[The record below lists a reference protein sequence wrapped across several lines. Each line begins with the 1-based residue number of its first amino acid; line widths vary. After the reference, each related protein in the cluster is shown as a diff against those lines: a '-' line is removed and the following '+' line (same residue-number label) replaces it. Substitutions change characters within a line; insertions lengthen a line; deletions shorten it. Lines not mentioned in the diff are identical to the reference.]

1 MSMDV
6 TIEYGALTLSVTTF
20 SIMTLTIK
28 GINLSI
34 NNTEQVTEANAM
46 CILLLYLTSQGP
58 HLSS

>member
-6 TIEYGALTLSVTTF
+6 TIEYGAPTLSVTTF

-34 NNTEQVTEANAM
+34 NNIVQVTEANAL
-46 CILLLYLTSQGP
+46 CILLLYLTS
-58 HLSS
+58 